1 MLKPSTP
8 TAVDEAMV
16 EYFPHIIFLHNKAQP
31 SDFEPRRLK
40 EMQDIYSKTFLHS
53 RLQFQTGF
61 GIANGEVNPALNTDS
76 CGELINMFLLPEMD
90 AGMNF
95 KF

>member
-31 SDFEPRRLK
+31 SDFEPRRIK
-40 EMQDIYSKTFLHS
+40 EMQVHSYKRIISLTF
-53 RLQFQTGF
+53 
-61 GIANGEVNPALNTDS
+61 
-76 CGELINMFLLPEMD
+76 
-90 AGMNF
+90 
-95 KF
+95 